1 MAEPD
6 HGEPPTGGSGGGGL
20 FTDGAA
26 GSSGAAGSRCDNGHM
41 LPRSSEMPDVS
52 SADISAKECNVSNPE
67 IEGGDLESGLAG
79 QATLRLS
86 HRQLPFPA
94 SCLHLP
100 SGTVVEME
108 AGRWERELTLAQPWR
123 FHTLKGLSQ
132 DCIAHWTDSNEAEFQ
147 DGMYHSGFKWRVFM
161 LSSLTVGVILVVLV
175 EPCLTMLGVL
185 ALPVAFLLLSS
196 QTVAQ
201 RMVDKRRGRQ
211 LGQCSFMLLWI
222 AFSCALVPLA
232 IYATSGAKAPK
243 WNGGMQR
250 VLSKKGSIDPTQMFT
265 INLSFA
271 PCGLLVGVMITFMTV
286 STRGFVAM
294 VAGYTIPKGAAYL
307 LRESRFRSNLAY
319 RISVIS
325 ALFTV

>member
-1 MAEPD
+1 MFDDGSHTITIHDDAGHGQPPPRSTPSASPPSPRHSEMSDTSWFDPSEPSSPSSNPNQMQAGVEPD
-6 HGEPPTGGSGGGGL
+6 L
-20 FTDGAA
+20 AA
-26 GSSGAAGSRCDNGHM
+26 GGVSPPPQGGAMAMSYGAGHTTLVR
-41 LPRSSEMPDVS
+41 
-52 SADISAKECNVSNPE
+52 I
-67 IEGGDLESGLAG
+67 AG
-79 QATLRLS
+79 CWA
-86 HRQLPFPA
+86 
-94 SCLHLP
+94 
-100 SGTVVEME
+100 E
-108 AGRWERELTLAQPWR
+108 ELTLFQPWR
-123 FHTLKGLSQ
+123 CHTLKGLNQ
-132 DCIAHWTDSNEAEFQ
+132 DCIAHWTDSNEAEFR

-232 IYATSGAKAPK
+232 IYATSGAEAPK

-250 VLSKKGSIDPTQMFT
+250 VLSKKGSIDPTRMFA
-265 INLSFA
+265 INLTFA

-294 VAGYTIPKGAAYL
+294 VAGHTIPKGAAYF
-307 LRESRFRSNLAY
+307 LRDSRFRSNLAY
-319 RISVIS
+319 RSSVIS